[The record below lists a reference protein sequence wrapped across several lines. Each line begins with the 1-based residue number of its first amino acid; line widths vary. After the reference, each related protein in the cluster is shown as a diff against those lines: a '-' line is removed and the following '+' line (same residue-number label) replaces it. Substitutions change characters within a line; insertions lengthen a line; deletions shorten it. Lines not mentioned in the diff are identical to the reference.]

1 MDPQTELLLRKS
13 ALDEGVLLDNVD
25 DLIFGFHAQQ
35 AIEKPLKALLAQL
48 GRQYPRT
55 HDLERLAF
63 LLGNAGESLP
73 PTPAL
78 LTDLN
83 DYAVEYRYDE
93 PLLPLNLDRNK
104 VKTTVRILREFV
116 YRRVQELNAQTQP

>member
-78 LTDLN
+78 LTDF
-83 DYAVEYRYDE
+83 ER
-93 PLLPLNLDRNK
+93 
-104 VKTTVRILREFV
+104 LRCRV
-116 YRRVQELNAQTQP
+116 SLRRASSSPQPGPQQS